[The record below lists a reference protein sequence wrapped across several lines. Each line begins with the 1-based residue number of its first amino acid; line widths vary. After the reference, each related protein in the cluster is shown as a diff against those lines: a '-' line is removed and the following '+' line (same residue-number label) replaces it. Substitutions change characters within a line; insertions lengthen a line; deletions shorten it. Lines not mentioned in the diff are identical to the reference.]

1 MSSFEK
7 VKTFL
12 SEVRAESRKVT
23 WPRREELKESTT
35 VVIVSVFLITVFVS
49 IVDLILNKIL
59 DTVLR
64 LGA

>member
-1 MSSFEK
+1 MSSFER

-12 SEVRAESRKVT
+12 NEVRSESRKVT
-23 WPRREELKESTT
+23 WPTRPELKESTT

-49 IVDLILNKIL
+49 IVDLILNKLL

>member
-12 SEVRAESRKVT
+12 SEVRAESKKVT

-49 IVDLILNKIL
+49 IVDLILNKVL
-59 DTVLR
+59 DTILR
-64 LGA
+64 LGT